1 MKTVHGPDAHVTKK
15 QRNDVHLRAPLLKEN
30 GDHEASAEPGGRG
43 SEESAE
49 ASSTSQAVEDCLHI
63 KAIKTESSGV
73 SRAGQWRPQ
82 SMPPTHPQ
90 EVRPSSTRAQ
100 SPSCRVGSASGSPAL
115 SASSS
120 LQLNFSSLHYLGPL
134 VEPVLCHVLCCWA
147 GPRAAGMPAP
157 KWSFCGR
164 FLGSALPTGT
174 ICATVGPL
182 PSVLSLC
189 PCPRGLHS
197 FCSNHLFF
205 VSTSFSR
212 LYLP

>member
-1 MKTVHGPDAHVTKK
+1 MASGDWGALPLTVCLYVPCITQASFFSSQKPYICKIPGCTKRYTDPSSLRKHVKTVHGPDAHVTKK

-115 SASSS
+115 SA
-120 LQLNFSSLHYLGPL
+120 
-134 VEPVLCHVLCCWA
+134 
-147 GPRAAGMPAP
+147 R
-157 KWSFCGR
+157 
-164 FLGSALPTGT
+164 
-174 ICATVGPL
+174 
-182 PSVLSLC
+182 
-189 PCPRGLHS
+189 
-197 FCSNHLFF
+197 
-205 VSTSFSR
+205 
-212 LYLP
+212 